1 MQNRIAAF
9 AAGLML
15 TMGAAEAG
23 IVNTE
28 NGVAIKG
35 YDPVAY
41 FTQHQ
46 AVKGSAAFQAGY
58 DGATYWFASA
68 EDKALFEQQ
77 PAHYAPRYDG
87 FCAFGAAQGH
97 KADIDPTAFSIIG
110 GQLYLNYSHDVQ
122 AQWKTDIPGYIAKA
136 DQSWPEVS
144 KSTEV
149 VR

>member
-15 TMGAAEAG
+15 AMGAAEAG
-23 IVNTE
+23 TVNTE

-46 AVKGSAAFQAGY
+46 AVKGNAAFQAGY

-68 EDKALFEQQ
+68 EDKTLFEAE

-87 FCAFGAAQGH
+87 FCAFGASQGH
-97 KADIDPTAFSIIG
+97 KADIDPTAFTIIG
-110 GQLYLNYSHDVQ
+110 GQLYLNYSHEVQ
-122 AQWKTDIPGYIAKA
+122 TQWKTDIPGYITKA
-136 DQSWPEVS
+136 DQNWPEVS
-144 KSTEV
+144 KSKEV
-149 VR
+149 AR